1 MNAYSSLKHSVVILF
16 IIAQLDGGNDHMVKF
31 SGKGFQISGSPQFQ
45 SPIDHRFQAA
55 SLCHIKAPRT
65 GKHE

>member
-1 MNAYSSLKHSVVILF
+1 MVILF
-16 IIAQLDGGNDHMVKF
+16 IIATEKVTGNDHMVKF
-31 SGKGFQISGSPQFQ
+31 SGKGFQISGSLQFQ

-55 SLCHIKAPRT
+55 SLCHIKAPIT